1 MIIKILVISVK
12 SRIVEVNRK
21 QQVICIIATGKLKQR
36 VWTKLCWKALKL
48 FWLFG
53 YFDYYTY
60 QRIPEI
66 SFPLIVHSVT
76 VPPGLCIDSFL
87 KDFNIMILRVVS
99 SQFRYLRTRDR

>member
-1 MIIKILVISVK
+1 MLDSINIILVLSFCPFQNLPK
-12 SRIVEVNRK
+12 
-21 QQVICIIATGKLKQR
+21 IIH
-36 VWTKLCWKALKL
+36 
-48 FWLFG
+48 
-53 YFDYYTY
+53 YYTY